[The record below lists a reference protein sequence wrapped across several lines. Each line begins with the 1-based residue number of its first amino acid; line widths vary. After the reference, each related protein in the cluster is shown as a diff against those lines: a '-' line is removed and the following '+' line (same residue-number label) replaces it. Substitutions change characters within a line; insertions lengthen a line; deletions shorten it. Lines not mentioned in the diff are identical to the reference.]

1 MSTTAL
7 PLPLAARS
15 QSPFT
20 RGLRLFASETRFE
33 FLRLFRTRTFS
44 LSVIGFPV
52 MFYTL
57 FGLLMNRDAHVG
69 GLTAARYLLGGYAV
83 FGAVGAALFG
93 VGVSLAADFAAGWLE
108 LKRASP
114 MPPVVYMLAKCTTAI
129 AFGVIIVSVL
139 TGMGIAFG
147 HLSISLPDFGR
158 ILALTVVCA
167 VPFACLGLVMALL
180 APANS
185 APGVTNL
192 IYLPMSFLG
201 GLWLPIKQLPVAL
214 QKLAPVL
221 PTFHAAQ
228 LMLHTLGFPA
238 IGTALGHT
246 MYLVGFTLLM
256 MGIAAVLFQRR
267 ENNA

>member
-7 PLPLAARS
+7 PLPVSAS
-15 QSPFT
+15 STGSFT
-20 RGLRLFASETRFE
+20 RNLRLFVSETRFE

-44 LSVIGFPV
+44 LSVIGFPI

-57 FGLLMNRDAHVG
+57 FGLLMNHGEHIG
-69 GLTAARYLLGGYAV
+69 GLSVARYLLGGYAV

-114 MPPVVYMLAKCTTAI
+114 MPPVAYLLAKCTTAV
-129 AFGVIIVSVL
+129 AFGVIIVSIL
-139 TGMGIAFG
+139 TLMGISFG
-147 HLSISLPDFGR
+147 HLSISVPDYAR
-158 ILALTVVCA
+158 ILGLTVVAA
-167 VPFACLGLVMALL
+167 VPFACMGLVMALL
-180 APANS
+180 VPANA
-185 APGVTNL
+185 APGITNL

-201 GLWLPIKQLPVAL
+201 GLWLPVEALPTFL
-214 QKLAPVL
+214 QKLAPAL
-221 PTFHAAQ
+221 PTYQAAQ

-238 IGTALGHT
+238 KGTSVGHAL
-246 MYLVGFTLLM
+246 YLAGFTLLM
-256 MGIAAVLFQRR
+256 LGIAAALFHRR